1 MAISEEDLRKTGEWW
16 ADPWWLED
24 NWVEVTP
31 RSIEEVTQ
39 AFDYLK
45 TVFTAEWCRS
55 YSGNYFDNVFIR
67 SIFYRAYTSREFM
80 LRLSARLRRI
90 QGIPGSHIVINGLRS
105 GERSESSAM
114 ELDIA
119 DCFLGEGFRVEFPI
133 PKPSKGKMPD
143 IRVAKGSE
151 QIAIECKRLEVGR
164 VTAWLDAAYDALS
177 HDIMNAASSAGL
189 LVKFNIVPEVSEHL
203 IRARSSEEDSRAAAR
218 KITKFLL
225 EQIEIARQR
234 DVWPALIAVVGLGQ
248 GIFWSSE
255 IKEGSSVSFSNTLDP
270 QLFKRMLS
278 NALTPAAEQLQ
289 NEAAPGLVVIHA
301 RDIPSGE
308 YLSDYIRLLMN
319 RDGTPL
325 SKVVG
330 VLVLPWQGWF
340 HRIQPHLIT
349 NPLVPFNWET
359 SSCADVLRNHF
370 DPIIT

>member
-1 MAISEEDLRKTGEWW
+1 MAINEEDLRKTGEWW

-31 RSIEEVTQ
+31 RSIEEVKQ

-45 TVFTAEWCRS
+45 TIFTAEWCRS
-55 YSGNYFDNVFIR
+55 YNGNYLDNVLIR
-67 SIFYRAYTSREFM
+67 SIFFRVYTNREFL

-90 QGIPGSHIVINGLRS
+90 QGIPGSHIVINGLLS

-119 DCFLGEGFRVEFPI
+119 DCFLGEGFQVEFPI

-164 VTAWLDAAYDALS
+164 VTAWLDAAYDGLS
-177 HDIMNAASSAGL
+177 HDIMNAASSARL
-189 LVKFNIVPEVSEHL
+189 LVKFNIVPEMSERL
-203 IRARSSEEDSRAAAR
+203 IRARSSEEDPRAVTR
-218 KITKFLL
+218 KITKFLV

-234 DVWPALIAVVGLGQ
+234 DVWPALITVVGLGQ

-255 IKEGSSVSFSNTLDP
+255 IKEGSSVSFSSTPNQ

-278 NALTPAAEQLQ
+278 NALIPAAEQLQ
-289 NEAAPGLVVIHA
+289 SEGAPGLVVIHT
-301 RDIPSGE
+301 RDIPSWE
-308 YLSDYIRLLMN
+308 YLSDYIKLLMN
-319 RDGTPL
+319 GDHTAL
-325 SKVVG
+325 SNVVA
-330 VLVLPWQGWF
+330 VLVLPWQTWF
-340 HRIQPHLIT
+340 RKIQPYLIT

>member
-1 MAISEEDLRKTGEWW
+1 MAINEEDLRKTGEWW

-31 RSIEEVTQ
+31 RSIEEVKE
-39 AFDYLK
+39 AFDFLK
-45 TVFTAEWCRS
+45 TIFTAEWCRS
-55 YSGNYFDNVFIR
+55 YTGDYFDNVFLR
-67 SIFYRAYTSREFM
+67 SIFFRVYTNREFL

-90 QGIPGSHIVINGLRS
+90 QGIPGSHIVIDGLLSR
-105 GERSESSAM
+105 ERSESSAM

-119 DCFLGEGFRVEFPI
+119 DCFLSEGFRVEFPI

-143 IRVAKGSE
+143 IRAAKGSE
-151 QIAIECKRLEVGR
+151 QIAIECKRLEVGG

-177 HDIMNAASSAGL
+177 HDIMNAASAAGL
-189 LVKFNIVPEVSEHL
+189 LVKFNIVPEVSERL
-203 IRARSSEEDSRAAAR
+203 IRARSSKENPRAAAR
-218 KITKFLL
+218 KITKFLM

-255 IKEGSSVSFSNTLDP
+255 VKEGSSVSFSSTPDV
-270 QLFKRMLS
+270 QLLKRMLS
-278 NALTPAAEQLQ
+278 NALIPAAKQLR
-289 NEAAPGLVVIHA
+289 NESAPGLVVIHA

-308 YLSDYIRLLMN
+308 YLSDYVRLLMN
-319 RDGTPL
+319 GDHTPL
-325 SKVVG
+325 SNVVG

-340 HRIQPHLIT
+340 HRIQSYLIT